1 MNFRSYRHTKD
12 HNPKYSHMNTRRA
25 DLDKKNNFI
34 GDLKKLEEEKK
45 MVDNLTKKPGMNSE
59 ISMVDKLSSR
69 TISRRAS

>member
-1 MNFRSYRHTKD
+1 
-12 HNPKYSHMNTRRA
+12 MNTRRA

>member
-1 MNFRSYRHTKD
+1 
-12 HNPKYSHMNTRRA
+12 MNTRRA

-45 MVDNLTKKPGMNSE
+45 MVDTLTKKPAMNSE